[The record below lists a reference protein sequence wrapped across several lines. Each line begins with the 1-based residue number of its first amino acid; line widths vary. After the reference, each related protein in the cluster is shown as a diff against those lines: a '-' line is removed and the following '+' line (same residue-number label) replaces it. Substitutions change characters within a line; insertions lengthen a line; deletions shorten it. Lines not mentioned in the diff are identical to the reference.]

1 MDEKEQKH
9 KEVAEKAAEAERNGD
24 YMRKRQDIGRKPVF

>member
-9 KEVAEKAAEAERNGD
+9 KEVAEKAAEAERKILDESQSFNC
-24 YMRKRQDIGRKPVF
+24 